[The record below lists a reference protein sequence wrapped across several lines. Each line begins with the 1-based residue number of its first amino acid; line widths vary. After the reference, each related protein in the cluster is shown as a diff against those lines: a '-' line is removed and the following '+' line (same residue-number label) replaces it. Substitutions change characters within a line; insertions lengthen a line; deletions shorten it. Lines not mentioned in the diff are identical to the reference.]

1 MTAPGE
7 AERARE
13 LSMEGRR
20 LLSAGDHRQAAQVFA
35 SAARAFGEAGDLRL
49 QAAHQ
54 RMVADIHLVM
64 EQPEEALAGY
74 QQALGLLERLED
86 GEKQAQV
93 LTNMGLIEVQSG
105 RGESA
110 ISLFRRALELFERA
124 GSTLHVAQQ
133 WGNIG
138 SACRDMRE
146 YGRAMESYRRAAA
159 LYEGLDHA
167 GGRADQYTN
176 MAYVHSMLHEPAE
189 ALELYRKAAPLY
201 TQAGDSRKAEL
212 TRRNI
217 ASLESSLEEGQAQ

>member
-1 MTAPGE
+1 MAAPGE
-7 AERARE
+7 AQQARE

-74 QQALGLLERLED
+74 Q
-86 GEKQAQV
+86 QAQV